1 MANTSKKNNVPLY
14 FFHQGTN
21 FKAYEYLGAHPAKRG
36 RSEGAVFRTWAP
48 NAQSVSIVGDFNDWN
63 PEKHPMKKLND
74 AGTWEGFVPRVKQFD
89 TYKYCIITPQGKQIL
104 KADPYAFHSETRPY
118 TGSKFYDI
126 SGFVWGDEKWIQ
138 AQKEA
143 NHYQQP
149 INIYEMHFGSWR
161 QKENGD
167 PYAYDELAEQLVPYL
182 KEMGYTHVELMPL
195 AEYPFDGSWG
205 YQVTGYYAPTS
216 RYGEPKGLMSFI
228 NTLHKNKIGVI
239 MDWVPAHF
247 PKDEHG
253 LYEFDGGYCYEYSDI
268 QKREHSHWGTRI
280 FDFGRNEV
288 ISFLVS
294 NAMFWVEKYHVDGI
308 RVDAVA
314 SMLYLDYGK
323 EDWEWTPNVNGG
335 RENLEA
341 VEFLRTLNKA
351 VLTEHPE
358 VMMIAEE
365 STAWPLV
372 TKPTFVG
379 GLGFNFKWNM
389 GWMNDMIAYIY
400 LDPLFRCYNHD
411 KITFSLC
418 YAFAENFILPISH
431 DEVVH
436 GKCSLINKM
445 PGEYEQKFAGVR
457 AFLGYMYS
465 HPGKKLLF
473 MGQEFGQFIEW
484 DYKKGLDWMLLD
496 YPMHQKL
503 RDYVKELNHFY
514 LKTKPLWQVD
524 DSWDGFTWIS
534 HDDNTQN
541 IIAFRRIDEKGDEIV
556 VVCNFAPV
564 KREHYRI
571 GVPDY
576 CSFKELLNS
585 DDVRFG
591 GTGVSNKEPVKVEDI
606 PLHGYETS
614 MEITI
619 PPMSTVYFKGL
630 RKRKRSKVKVSA
642 VQVKDEKK
650 PARKKKKESAKQEDP
665 QAQ

>member
-1 MANTSKKNNVPLY
+1 
-14 FFHQGTN
+14 
-21 FKAYEYLGAHPAKRG
+21 
-36 RSEGAVFRTWAP
+36 
-48 NAQSVSIVGDFNDWN
+48 
-63 PEKHPMKKLND
+63 
-74 AGTWEGFVPRVKQFD
+74 
-89 TYKYCIITPQGKQIL
+89 
-104 KADPYAFHSETRPY
+104 
-118 TGSKFYDI
+118 
-126 SGFVWGDEKWIQ
+126 
-138 AQKEA
+138 
-143 NHYQQP
+143 
-149 INIYEMHFGSWR
+149 
-161 QKENGD
+161 
-167 PYAYDELAEQLVPYL
+167 
-182 KEMGYTHVELMPL
+182 
-195 AEYPFDGSWG
+195 
-205 YQVTGYYAPTS
+205 
-216 RYGEPKGLMSFI
+216 
-228 NTLHKNKIGVI
+228 
-239 MDWVPAHF
+239 
-247 PKDEHG
+247 
-253 LYEFDGGYCYEYSDI
+253 
-268 QKREHSHWGTRI
+268 
-280 FDFGRNEV
+280 
-288 ISFLVS
+288 
-294 NAMFWVEKYHVDGI
+294 
-308 RVDAVA
+308 
-314 SMLYLDYGK
+314 
-323 EDWEWTPNVNGG
+323 
-335 RENLEA
+335 
-341 VEFLRTLNKA
+341 
-351 VLTEHPE
+351 
-358 VMMIAEE
+358 
-365 STAWPLV
+365 
-372 TKPTFVG
+372 
-379 GLGFNFKWNM
+379 
-389 GWMNDMIAYIY
+389 MNDMIAYMS

-576 CSFKELLNS
+576 CTFKELLNS

-606 PLHGYETS
+606 PD
-614 MEITI
+614 
-619 PPMSTVYFKGL
+619 VY
-630 RKRKRSKVKVSA
+630 KRQYRQRGQPSSGA
-642 VQVKDEKK
+642 GRQ
-650 PARKKKKESAKQEDP
+650 
-665 QAQ
+665 